1 MRLGAR
7 ASERAGSPGRATA
20 GWGWETEM
28 TRWGYLTCGF
38 MVACGGGSS
47 GKNGDGGQCPDELSA
62 CQDECF
68 DLATDPANCGICG
81 HQCRPGQDCID
92 GACLGGDADS
102 DVDSDADSDAD
113 PCQP

>member
-1 MRLGAR
+1 
-7 ASERAGSPGRATA
+7 
-20 GWGWETEM
+20 M

-92 GACLGGDADS
+92 CACLGGDADS

-113 PCQP
+113 PCEPGSVRSCYPGPARTEGVGECRAGPG